1 MLDIKIFKYNKM
13 SSKKI
18 NSVVKKLVK
27 KFNIIQDRNGYID
40 YYDNGNELNLIRFKK
55 NNKID
60 KTLVEKKEVIQKTN
74 TIFDEI
80 KDIKS
85 KSKSKSKPLFL

>member
-1 MLDIKIFKYNKM
+1 M

>member
-1 MLDIKIFKYNKM
+1 M

-60 KTLVEKKEVIQKTN
+60 KTLVEKKEVIEKTN

>member
-60 KTLVEKKEVIQKTN
+60 KTLVEKKEVIEKTN